1 MQYYAKIKKQR
12 DGKFLVVFPDLD
24 GCFTE
29 GDSLTEAKVHASE
42 ALNLWLSSS
51 CETGD
56 AYPIPKPCR
65 KNGANYH
72 AIDVDP
78 LLVPAI
84 LLKQTRMK
92 MRLSQ
97 SSLAKELGVSVTE
110 YANCERPVKTILPRG
125 NLHRGALKAKG
136 ARHRKG
142 GIAVR
147 VSVVKKA
154 VGN

>member
-1 MQYYAKIKKQR
+1 MQYYARIKKQK
-12 DGKFLVVFPDLD
+12 DGNFLVVFPDLD

-29 GDSLTEAKVHASE
+29 GENLAEAKANASE

-56 AYPIPKPCR
+56 AYPIPRPRR
-65 KNGANYH
+65 KKGAAYFP
-72 AIDVDP
+72 IDVDP
-78 LLVPAI
+78 LFIPAI

-97 SSLAKELGVSVTE
+97 SRLAKELGVSVSE
-110 YANCERPVKTILPRG
+110 YASCERPVKTILPRG
-125 NLHRGALKAKG
+125 SLHRGRLKAKG
-136 ARHRKG
+136 ALRKKG

-147 VSVVKKA
+147 VSVVKKRA
-154 VGN
+154 

>member
-1 MQYYAKIKKQR
+1 MQYYAKIKKQK
-12 DGKFLVVFPDLD
+12 DGKFLVVFPELD

-29 GDSLTEAKVHASE
+29 GDSLTEAKVQASE

-56 AYPIPKPCR
+56 AYPIPRPRR
-65 KNGANYH
+65 KSSADYFP
-72 AIDVDP
+72 IDVDP

-97 SSLAKELGVSVTE
+97 SSLAKELGVSVAE
-110 YANCERPVKTILPRG
+110 YASCERPVKTILPRG
-125 NLHRGALKAKG
+125 NLHRGALKAQGSLHK
-136 ARHRKG
+136 KG

-154 VGN
+154 VGS

>member
-1 MQYYAKIKKQR
+1 MQYYARIKKQK

-29 GDSLTEAKVHASE
+29 GESLAEAKAHALE

-56 AYPIPKPCR
+56 AYPIPKPRR
-65 KNGANYH
+65 KNGADYYP
-72 AIDVDP
+72 IGVDP

-84 LLKQTRMK
+84 LLKQIRMK

-97 SSLAKELGVSVTE
+97 SKLAKELGVSVAE
-110 YANCERPVKTILPRG
+110 YASCERPVKTVLPRG
-125 NLHRGALKAKG
+125 TLHRGTLKAQGKLHK
-136 ARHRKG
+136 RG

-154 VGN
+154 QCN